1 MLSIYDSNAFID
13 DRIHYLKFYET
24 YDGVPTNQKLHQI
37 LTEYKAK
44 YSEIIEKIIDAI
56 LYTRNIHSG
65 RGLRDLTYSYLFTL
79 QQFIPMKTVFI
90 LYMLVNDNIGSWR
103 DIRTYCEFLAKE
115 KGQDNS
121 FIRPIICLYNH
132 QLLKDNTAFNAGKPI
147 SYAAK
152 WAPRETKGRAW
163 LFDILVSLYDDPEY
177 KAIRL
182 EKTDAAM
189 RKCKMMYRK
198 MVSKLNKHLDTL
210 EIKQCA
216 NEWATINPASLSTS
230 QLYNGAKTFTRTG
243 TEDRAKC
250 ASIFDAEY
258 KRRLEQITQKKYSYN
273 VPIWKLVKHIIRL
286 SKEKKTDEL
295 DAMNLH
301 WNSYVE
307 THLSK
312 EPNYYIAILDISE
325 SMPEKELYT
334 AIGMC
339 CAVASKSYFGKNVLV
354 VGEKL
359 EWVELSGC
367 KFSEMVQRI
376 TSPFWNKYAVI
387 HDAFQM
393 VLDAVVSANMTPEDV
408 NNLKIQLYTKQ
419 QVDYESIF
427 QMWREAGTKM
437 CDKPFELSHR
447 NLEKIS
453 L

>member
-1 MLSIYDSNAFID
+1 MLSIYDSEASID
-13 DRIHYLKFYET
+13 DRIYYLKFYET
-24 YDGVPTNQKLHQI
+24 YDGVTINQKMHQI
-37 LTEYKAK
+37 LTEYKGK

-79 QQFIPMKTVFI
+79 QQFLPMKTVFI
-90 LYMLVNDNIGSWR
+90 LYILVNDNIGSWR

-115 KGQDNS
+115 KGQDNPC
-121 FIRPIICLYNH
+121 IKPIICLYNH
-132 QLLKDNTAFNAGKPI
+132 QLLKDHAAFNAGKPI

-163 LFDILVSLYDDPEY
+163 LFNILVSLYDDPEY
-177 KAIRL
+177 KAIRSDPN
-182 EKTDAAM
+182 DAAT

-216 NEWATINPASLSTS
+216 NEWATIDPASLSTS
-230 QLYNGAKTFTRTG
+230 QLYNGAKAFTKTG

-250 ASIFDAEY
+250 ASTFEAEY
-258 KRRLEQITQKKYSYN
+258 KKRLEQITQKKYSYN

-286 SKEKKTDEL
+286 SREKKTDEL

-307 THLSK
+307 TRLSK
-312 EPNYYIAILDISE
+312 KSNYYIAILDISE
-325 SMPEKELYT
+325 SMSEKDLYT

-339 CAVASKSYFGKNVLV
+339 CAVASKSHFGKNVLV
-354 VGEKL
+354 VGEKT

-376 TSPFWNKYAVI
+376 MSPFWNKYAVI
-387 HDAFQM
+387 HEAFQM

-408 NNLKIQLYTKQ
+408 ENLKIQLYTNQ
-419 QVDYESIF
+419 QVDYENIF
-427 QMWREAGTKM
+427 QMWREAGIK
-437 CDKPFELSHR
+437 KYGEPFELSDR
-447 NLEKIS
+447 NFEKM
-453 L
+453 

>member
-1 MLSIYDSNAFID
+1 MLSIYDSNSSID

-24 YDGVPTNQKLHQI
+24 YDGVATNQKLHQI
-37 LTEYKAK
+37 LIEYKSK
-44 YSEIIEKIIDAI
+44 YSEVMEKIIDAI

-65 RGLRDLTYSYLFTL
+65 RGLRDLTYSYLLTL
-79 QQFIPMKTVFI
+79 QNFIPMKAVFI
-90 LYMLVNDNIGSWR
+90 LYMLVNNNIGSWR

-115 KGQDNS
+115 KGRNEP

-132 QLLKDNTAFNAGKPI
+132 QLLKDHAAFNAGKPI

-152 WAPRETKGRAW
+152 WVPRETKGRGW

-177 KAIRL
+177 KAIRADA
-182 EKTDAAM
+182 TDAAM

-216 NEWATINPASLSTS
+216 NEWATIDPASLSTS
-230 QLYNGAKTFTRTG
+230 QLYNGANAFTRTG

-250 ASIFDAEY
+250 ASTFDAEY
-258 KRRLEQITQKKYSYN
+258 KKRLEQITQKKYSYN
-273 VPIWKLVKHIIRL
+273 VPIWKLVKHIVRL
-286 SKEKKTDEL
+286 IGEKKTEEL

-307 THLSK
+307 NRFSK
-312 EPNYYIAILDISE
+312 NPDYYIAILDVSE

-334 AIGMC
+334 TIGMC
-339 CAVASKSYFGKNVLV
+339 CAVATKSYFGKNVLV
-354 VGEKL
+354 VGETP
-359 EWVELSGC
+359 EWVELTGC

-376 TSPFWNKYAVI
+376 MSPFWNKYAVI
-387 HDAFQM
+387 PDAFKM
-393 VLDAVVSANMTPEDV
+393 VLDAVISANMTPEDV
-408 NNLKIQLYTKQ
+408 ENLKIQLYTKQ
-419 QVDYESIF
+419 QIDYESIF
-427 QMWREAGTKM
+427 QMWKN
-437 CDKPFELSHR
+437 KSYVLSDR